1 MIFTK
6 IYMVTKENPLY
17 QKVADALDIVLEN
30 RELAEQIRR
39 QWEAEATRKRLE
51 KEQRQ
56 REAEYQQR
64 IAKYQQLDAEYQQRE
79 ARNQQR
85 EAVLKAK
92 LAQFEAE
99 QANH

>member
-56 REAEYQQR
+56 REA
-64 IAKYQQLDAEYQQRE
+64 
-79 ARNQQR
+79 
-85 EAVLKAK
+85 VLKAK